1 MVRQGVLRKFPNTKE
16 RLRMRT
22 QRMTTAAAMAIAAM
36 LMAGC
41 MIKTD
46 KHGDSDNVTI
56 STPFGGM
63 QVKTN
68 NEVALQNL
76 GIAVY
81 PGAQPAK
88 KDNDDGAADVNMNFG
103 GYQLRVKAATYR
115 TSDAPDKVETFY
127 RNELKRYGDV
137 IACHDHGA
145 IGTPVK
151 TLEGL
156 TCDEKVKSHVNVDS
170 HPGEYGMEL
179 KAGSKL
185 HQHIAGIDPD
195 GSGTKFELVAL
206 DLPRESTDDGQP

>member
-1 MVRQGVLRKFPNTKE
+1 
-16 RLRMRT
+16 MRI
-22 QRMTTAAAMAIAAM
+22 QRIAIAAATAMTAM
-36 LMAGC
+36 LVAGC

-68 NEVALQNL
+68 NQVALENL

-88 KDNDDGAADVNMNFG
+88 QDNDDGAADVNMNFG

-115 TSDAPDKVETFY
+115 TNDAPDKVEAFY

-137 IACHDHGA
+137 IACHDHQA
-145 IGTPVK
+145 IGTPAK

-156 TCDEKVKSHVNVDS
+156 TCDEKVKSHVNVDA
-170 HPGEYGMEL
+170 HPGEHSMEL
-179 KAGSKL
+179 MAGSKL
-185 HQHIAGIDPD
+185 HQHIAGIDPA
-195 GSGTKFELVAL
+195 GSGTRFELVAL